1 MKPGL
6 GRWFYLDSC
15 EGDSEVQDK
24 IHRYMSHLY
33 ERPTKLT
40 TRLEAPENGRMAAN
54 GNINDI
60 IPGNT
65 YHKSDKYSSPEDL
78 NNDMELKYGDSSMVT
93 LNNNMELKYSDS
105 SMVTLSN
112 DMELKMVTLNN
123 DGELK
128 YGDSS
133 MVTLNNDMELK
144 MVTRNNDMEL
154 KYGDSSIVTL
164 NNDMELKMVT
174 LNNDM
179 ELKYVKFTKVQ
190 EAYNA

>member
-1 MKPGL
+1 
-6 GRWFYLDSC
+6 
-15 EGDSEVQDK
+15 
-24 IHRYMSHLY
+24 
-33 ERPTKLT
+33 
-40 TRLEAPENGRMAAN
+40 MAAN

-93 LNNNMELKYSDS
+93 LNN
-105 SMVTLSN
+105 
-112 DMELKMVTLNN
+112 
-123 DGELK
+123 
-128 YGDSS
+128 
-133 MVTLNNDMELK
+133 DMELK

-154 KYGDSSIVTL
+154 KYGDSR
-164 NNDMELKMVT
+164 MVT